1 MRRLMEFISL
11 QLKEMQDEIL
21 TKNGEIKVLRDS
33 MQQMKHTMEEQRR
46 SYALL
51 EQQQSQA
58 LGEKE
63 REFSK
68 KVCSCQSPPHH
79 TQKEAHC
86 VTSVLPRSVRS
97 KEEYLCDASECAF
110 ILLCGRKPL
119 QEPDR
124 ALLLPKEERS

>member
-1 MRRLMEFISL
+1 
-11 QLKEMQDEIL
+11 MQDEIL

-46 SYALL
+46 SYVLL

-68 KVCSCQSPPHH
+68 KLLSLQSELQFKDAEMNELRTRLQNCERNKHI
-79 TQKEAHC
+79 TQTVVPQRYVWVWGVISAPFHA
-86 VTSVLPRSVRS
+86 R
-97 KEEYLCDASECAF
+97 F
-110 ILLCGRKPL
+110 N
-119 QEPDR
+119 
-124 ALLLPKEERS
+124 